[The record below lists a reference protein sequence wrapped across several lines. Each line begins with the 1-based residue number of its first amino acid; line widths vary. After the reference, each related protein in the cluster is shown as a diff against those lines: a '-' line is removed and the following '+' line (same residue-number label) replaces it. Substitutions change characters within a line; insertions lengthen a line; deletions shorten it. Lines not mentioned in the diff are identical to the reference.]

1 MSFFPCQCGF
11 GWKSSWGDS
20 FPVNLQQL
28 VSDNA
33 LIIETR
39 DFFPADKNVHLTTD
53 VTTDEFPAIR
63 FWFQFSKRKICCWKV
78 TRIRRKGRKPGFFS
92 VLLKKDKWSPTSRFV
107 SSQKLRIK
115 TSQGNWFCSA
125 SSHIKKDHSGVKTK
139 VTATANQTKDMYV
152 RQPMRTQR
160 IDNWTAASAGKGT
173 EVSKSQNILFMASD
187 WDRD

>member
-39 DFFPADKNVHLTTD
+39 DFFFPRTRTYTWPLTWLLTS
-53 VTTDEFPAIR
+53 FSPSN
-63 FWFQFSKRKICCWKV
+63 FQKEKSVVGKWHAYVEKAW
-78 TRIRRKGRKPGFFS
+78 KPGFFS

-107 SSQKLRIK
+107 SSQELRIK

-160 IDNWTAASAGKGT
+160 IDNWKAASAGKGT
-173 EVSKSQNILFMASD
+173 EVSKSQNILLMASD

>member
-1 MSFFPCQCGF
+1 MSFFPCKCGF

-78 TRIRRKGRKPGFFS
+78 KRIRRKGMETWVFS

-107 SSQKLRIK
+107 SSQELRIK

-125 SSHIKKDHSGVKTK
+125 SSHIKKDHSGVKIK

>member
-39 DFFPADKNVHLTTD
+39 DFFSRGQERTPDHWRDYWRVSRHQILVPIFKKEKSVVGKWHAYVEK
-53 VTTDEFPAIR
+53 A
-63 FWFQFSKRKICCWKV
+63 W
-78 TRIRRKGRKPGFFS
+78 KPGFFS

-107 SSQKLRIK
+107 SSQELRIK

-160 IDNWTAASAGKGT
+160 IDNWKAASAGKGT
-173 EVSKSQNILFMASD
+173 EVS
-187 WDRD
+187 

>member
-20 FPVNLQQL
+20 FLVNLQQL

-63 FWFQFSKRKICCWKV
+63 FWFQFQKEKSVVGKWHAYVEKAW
-78 TRIRRKGRKPGFFS
+78 KPGFFS

-107 SSQKLRIK
+107 SSQELRIK

-173 EVSKSQNILFMASD
+173 EVS
-187 WDRD
+187 